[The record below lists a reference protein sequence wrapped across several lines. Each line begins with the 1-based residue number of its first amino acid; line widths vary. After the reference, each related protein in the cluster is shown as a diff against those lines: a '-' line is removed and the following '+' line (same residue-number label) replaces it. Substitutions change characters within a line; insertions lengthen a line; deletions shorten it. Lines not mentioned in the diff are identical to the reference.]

1 MIVQSVDFTA
11 AFNAANSVSYD
22 ISQYDFVIAQF
33 VTLTGSTAFR
43 ATSDDT
49 GSSTLFGAGDAST
62 ATNFYTV
69 QGVNLE
75 TGSGAT
81 SLASGSGAFRFERV
95 GKFLNF
101 NKTSVTATKVILHLM
116 KIA

>member
-11 AFNAANSVSYD
+11 AFNASNSVSYD

-33 VTLTGSTAFR
+33 VTLTGATNFQ

-62 ATNFYTV
+62 ATNFYPA
-69 QGVNLE
+69 QGLNLA
-75 TGSGAT
+75 TGVGST
-81 SLASGSGAFRFERV
+81 SLVSGSGAFRFEKV

-101 NKTSVTATKVILHLM
+101 SKTGVTATKVILYLM
-116 KIA
+116 KVA